1 MDKVLSD
8 RLIFWMVIIFITIF
22 FANIIYIKNIGRPVH
37 NINVEEL
44 QNYFPNRTMNKM
56 FKNESKN
63 ETFTH
68 LVDFVKD
75 GKVQIKQ
82 IDKLAKVVMVYSLD
96 NDAIRLVYTKNLDSK
111 NIGIDYTQDLVANR
125 NDIIIMSPIQ
135 EGTRWWDDDGGLYEI
150 INKDAVVETPAGR
163 FQTLVVKY
171 INDDFTVKEYYA
183 EDIGLVKIVV
193 NNFDTFELVN
203 YR

>member
-1 MDKVLSD
+1 MEKVLSD
-8 RLIFWMVIIFITIF
+8 RLIFWMVIVLITIF
-22 FANIIYIKNIGRPVH
+22 FANIIYIKNIGRPVY
-37 NINVEEL
+37 NDNVEEL
-44 QNYFPNRTMNKM
+44 QNYFPNRTMNKI

-82 IDKLAKVVMVYSLD
+82 IDKLAKVVMVYILD
-96 NDAIRLVYTKNLDSK
+96 KDAIRLVYTKNLDNK
-111 NIGIDYTQDLVANR
+111 NIGIDYTQELVANR

-150 INKDAVVETPAGR
+150 IKKDAVVETPAGR
-163 FQTLVVKY
+163 FETLVVKY
-171 INDDFTVKEYYA
+171 INDNFTVKEYYA